1 MRFRVSQELRQS
13 VGSEFSMEL
22 RQRSLFLDDAAA
34 LSDLQGGAHM
44 LRTDRGLL
52 ATVHARARIQGTCS
66 RCLATVQSPIQVD
79 FQEEFIPVVDPL
91 SGAHISAAE
100 AEDSF
105 VIDADLM
112 LDLGE
117 ALRQYVLMSSPS
129 KPLCRPDCAGLCPT
143 CGASLNEGPCPC
155 QSSSDGRWQALAA
168 RKSENQ
174 EGS

>member
-1 MRFRVSQELRQS
+1 MRIRVSQELRQP
-13 VGSEFSMEL
+13 VGTEFSLEL
-22 RQRSLFLDDAAA
+22 RERSLLLDDDAAVTNVEGDA
-34 LSDLQGGAHM
+34 SL

-52 ATVHARARIQGTCS
+52 VTLRAAARLKGACS
-66 RCLATVQSPIQVD
+66 RCLAPLELPIEID

-91 SGAHISAAE
+91 SGTHIAADE

-117 ALRQYVLMSSPS
+117 ALRQYALISMPG
-129 KPLCRPDCAGLCPT
+129 KPLCRPDCAGLCPN
-143 CGASLNEGPCPC
+143 CGANLNEGPCAC
-155 QSSSDGRWQALAA
+155 QAETKDRWQALGAL
-168 RKSENQ
+168 KTKDE

>member
-13 VGSEFSMEL
+13 VGTEFSVEL

-34 LSDLQGGAHM
+34 LSDLRGSAHM

-52 ATVHARARIQGTCS
+52 ATVHAHARIEGTCS
-66 RCLATVQSPIQVD
+66 RCLATVQSPIEVD
-79 FQEEFIPVVDPL
+79 FREEFIPVVDPV
-91 SGAHISAAE
+91 SGGRISAAE
-100 AEDSF
+100 AEDGF

-129 KPLCRPDCAGLCPT
+129 KPLCQPDCAGLCPA
-143 CGASLNEGPCPC
+143 CGVSLNEGPCSC
-155 QSSSDGRWQALAA
+155 QSPDDERWRALTAL
-168 RKSENQ
+168 KSESQ

>member
-13 VGSEFSMEL
+13 VGTEFSMEL
-22 RQRSLFLDDAAA
+22 RQRRLSLDAAI
-34 LSDLQGGAHM
+34 LSDLQGNAHM

-52 ATVHARARIQGTCS
+52 ATVHARACIQGTCS

-91 SGAHISAAE
+91 SGAHISATE

-105 VIDADLM
+105 IIDADMM

-117 ALRQYVLMSSPS
+117 ALRQYALMSSPS
-129 KPLCRPDCAGLCPT
+129 KPLCRPDCAGLCPA
-143 CGASLNEGPCPC
+143 CGVNLNEGPCSC
-155 QSSSDGRWQALAA
+155 QSPSDERWRALAA
-168 RKSENQ
+168 LSTENQ

>member
-13 VGSEFSMEL
+13 VGTEFSMEL
-22 RQRSLFLDDAAA
+22 RRGSLFLDDDAA
-34 LSDLQGGAHM
+34 LSDLQGRAEM

-52 ATVHARARIQGTCS
+52 VTVRAAARIQGTCS
-66 RCLATVQSPIQVD
+66 RCLAAVQSPIELD

-100 AEDSF
+100 VEDNF
-105 VIDADLM
+105 VIDADMM

-117 ALRQYVLMSSPS
+117 AIRQYALMSSPS

-143 CGASLNEGPCPC
+143 CGANLNESPCACPTEAE
-155 QSSSDGRWQALAA
+155 GRWRALAA
-168 RKSENQ
+168 LKGEE

>member
-13 VGSEFSMEL
+13 VGTEFSMEL
-22 RQRSLFLDDAAA
+22 RQRRLSLDAAI
-34 LSDLQGGAHM
+34 LSELRGNAHM

-52 ATVHARARIQGTCS
+52 ATVHARACIQGTCS

-91 SGAHISAAE
+91 SGAHISATE

-105 VIDADLM
+105 IIDADMM

-117 ALRQYVLMSSPS
+117 ALRQYALMSSPS
-129 KPLCRPDCAGLCPT
+129 KPLCRPDCAGLCPA
-143 CGASLNEGPCPC
+143 CGVNLNEGPCSC
-155 QSSSDGRWQALAA
+155 QSPSDERWRALAA
-168 RKSENQ
+168 LSTENQ

>member
-13 VGSEFSMEL
+13 VGTEFSMEL
-22 RQRSLFLDDAAA
+22 RQRSLFLDDDVA
-34 LSDLQGGAHM
+34 LSDLEGSADM

-52 ATVHARARIQGTCS
+52 VVVRARACIEGTCS
-66 RCLATVQSPIQVD
+66 RCLATVRVPIEVD
-79 FQEEFIPVVDPL
+79 FQEEFIPVVDPV

-117 ALRQYVLMSSPS
+117 ALRQYALMSSPS
-129 KPLCRPDCAGLCPT
+129 KPLCRPDCAGICPT
-143 CGASLNEGPCPC
+143 CGANLNDGPCSC
-155 QSSSDGRWQALAA
+155 QSLSDERWRALAA
-168 RKSENQ
+168 LNSENR

>member
-13 VGSEFSMEL
+13 VGSEFSLEL
-22 RQRSLFLDDAAA
+22 RQRRLFLDDAAT
-34 LSDLQGGAHM
+34 LSDVRGSAHM

-52 ATVHARARIQGTCS
+52 ATVDADARIQGTCS
-66 RCLATVQSPIQVD
+66 RCLATVQTPIQVH
-79 FQEEFIPVVDPL
+79 FQEEFIPVVDRV

-117 ALRQYVLMSSPS
+117 AIRQYALMSSPS
-129 KPLCRPDCAGLCPT
+129 KPLCRPDCAGICPA
-143 CGASLNEGPCPC
+143 CGASLNEGPCSC
-155 QSSSDGRWQALAA
+155 QPPDDERWRGLAA
-168 RKSENQ
+168 LKSENQ

>member
-13 VGSEFSMEL
+13 VGTEFSMEL
-22 RQRSLFLDDAAA
+22 RQRSVFLDDDVAVA
-34 LSDLQGGAHM
+34 DLRGSAHM

-52 ATVHARARIQGTCS
+52 VTVQARARIQGTCS
-66 RCLATVQSPIQVD
+66 RCLATVQLPIQVD
-79 FQEEFIPVVDPL
+79 FQEEFIPVVDPV

-100 AEDSF
+100 AEDIF

-117 ALRQYVLMSSPS
+117 ALRQYALMSSPS
-129 KPLCRPDCAGLCPT
+129 KPLCRPDCAGLCLT
-143 CGASLNEGPCPC
+143 CGASLNDGPCSC
-155 QSSSDGRWQALAA
+155 QSLSDKRWRALAA
-168 RKSENQ
+168 LKSKNQ

>member
-34 LSDLQGGAHM
+34 LSDLRGSAHM

-52 ATVHARARIQGTCS
+52 ATVHAHARIEGTCS
-66 RCLATVQSPIQVD
+66 RCLAAVQSPIEVC
-79 FQEEFIPVVDPL
+79 FQEEFIPVVDPV

-100 AEDSF
+100 AEDNF

-117 ALRQYVLMSSPS
+117 ALRQYALMSSPN
-129 KPLCRPDCAGLCPT
+129 KPLCQSDCAGLCPA
-143 CGASLNEGPCPC
+143 CGVSLNEGPCSC
-155 QSSSDGRWQALAA
+155 QSPDDERWRALTAL
-168 RKSENQ
+168 KSESQ

>member
-13 VGSEFSMEL
+13 VGTEFSMEL
-22 RQRSLFLDDAAA
+22 RQRNLFLDDDVA
-34 LSDLQGGAHM
+34 LSDLRGSAHM
-44 LRTDRGLL
+44 LRTGRGLL
-52 ATVHARARIQGTCS
+52 ATVRARACIQGTCS
-66 RCLATVQSPIQVD
+66 RCLATVQSPIQVG
-79 FQEEFIPVVDPL
+79 FQEEFIPVVDPV

-117 ALRQYVLMSSPS
+117 ALRQYALMSSPS

-143 CGASLNEGPCPC
+143 CGASLNEGPCSC
-155 QSSSDGRWQALAA
+155 QSPSDERWRLLAA
-168 RKSENQ
+168 LKSENE

>member
-13 VGSEFSMEL
+13 VGVEFSMEL
-22 RQRSLFLDDAAA
+22 RQRSLFLDDDAA
-34 LSDLQGGAHM
+34 LSDLRGSVHM

-52 ATVHARARIQGTCS
+52 VTVHARATMQATCS
-66 RCLATVQSPIQVD
+66 RCLSSVQSPIQVA
-79 FQEEFIPVVDPL
+79 FQEEFIPVVDPV

-100 AEDSF
+100 ADDSF

-117 ALRQYVLMSSPS
+117 ALRQYALMSSPS

-143 CGASLNEGPCPC
+143 CGANLNEGSCACRSP
-155 QSSSDGRWQALAA
+155 SDERWRALAA
-168 RKSENQ
+168 LKGENQ

>member
-13 VGSEFSMEL
+13 VGTEFSMEL
-22 RQRSLFLDDAAA
+22 RERRLFLDDEAA
-34 LSDLQGGAHM
+34 LSDLRGSAHM

-52 ATVHARARIQGTCS
+52 VTVHARGRVQGTCS
-66 RCLATVQSPIQVD
+66 RCLTAVRSPIEVD
-79 FQEEFIPVVDPL
+79 FQEEFIPVVDPV

-117 ALRQYVLMSSPS
+117 ALRQYTLMSSPS

-143 CGASLNEGPCPC
+143 CGANLNQDPCSC
-155 QSSSDGRWQALAA
+155 QSPGDERWRALAA
-168 RKSENQ
+168 LKRENQ
-174 EGS
+174 KGN